1 MLEGKEAQFD
11 CEVFPEHAEVKWCR
25 NGEEISAIAKYQT
38 LKSGKSRCLTL
49 KDCQEEDA
57 GLLETRLGNNH
68 ITSRLS
74 VQGLC
79 NTYRTCILLSI

>member
-25 NGEEISAIAKYQT
+25 NGEEISASAKYQI
-38 LKSGKSRCLTL
+38 LKSGKSRRLTV

-57 GLLETRLGNNH
+57 GLVLARLGNKH

-79 NTYRTCILLSI
+79 DIAVNIS